1 MPGLLNIHTSGNHA
15 GEYHA
20 TDFVLGDRLNGYTE
34 STCVLVGDRS
44 NRLDCGV
51 AYEASEC

>member
-1 MPGLLNIHTSGNHA
+1 MPGLLNIHTGSNHS